1 MTTRP
6 KLQKLVLVGCMMTE
20 GKLSYALHA
29 LPALRHLE
37 LKSLYSGPLS
47 TVSFPGEML
56 SGLQM
61 LTYLELADGLLY
73 ESAVMQ
79 NLHYLTDLQHL
90 CLISGGTDDDKTMW
104 HVTAADLSTLQHLT
118 SLELQRYPNYR
129 PDKEPGPDND
139 HGILFNKLKPCRLCL
154 DGVDMTELAPVS
166 ELLSRVPELL
176 RLKHLS
182 LQGSLRCRAHTA
194 APFAALTANSGLTH
208 LDQRGCDF
216 PPEAWLCM
224 LPAGR
229 LLPHLQCLLVKAAPP
244 NANFED
250 DDIDIPLDYSTKHDK
265 TTEHMTFDDV
275 TRLVTC
281 CPGLQQLWVSN
292 LITSAE
298 ALALLQDHLPHL
310 QDLDAH
316 AADEEAVAVLA
327 LMAGLKN
334 LVLSAPHAVAEVAR
348 LQLTGLRQLDVRRC
362 DD

>member
-1 MTTRP
+1 
-6 KLQKLVLVGCMMTE
+6 
-20 GKLSYALHA
+20 
-29 LPALRHLE
+29 
-37 LKSLYSGPLS
+37 
-47 TVSFPGEML
+47 
-56 SGLQM
+56 
-61 LTYLELADGLLY
+61 
-73 ESAVMQ
+73 
-79 NLHYLTDLQHL
+79 
-90 CLISGGTDDDKTMW
+90 
-104 HVTAADLSTLQHLT
+104 
-118 SLELQRYPNYR
+118 
-129 PDKEPGPDND
+129 
-139 HGILFNKLKPCRLCL
+139 
-154 DGVDMTELAPVS
+154 
-166 ELLSRVPELL
+166 
-176 RLKHLS
+176 
-182 LQGSLRCRAHTA
+182 
-194 APFAALTANSGLTH
+194 
-208 LDQRGCDF
+208 
-216 PPEAWLCM
+216 M